1 MISKTTIDKVYETSR
16 VEEVIGDFISL
27 KKSGT
32 NFKALSPFSQERTP
46 SFMVS
51 PVKQIWKDFSSGKG
65 GNVVAFLMEH
75 EHFTYPE
82 AIKYLAKKY
91 NIEIEETIQTD
102 ESIKLEN
109 QRESMFLVVDFAS
122 NFFQETLWKSTEG
135 KNIAKTYFSERD
147 INDESI
153 KNFNLGY
160 SSDKA
165 DSFALHAIKNGYN
178 KDFLDK
184 TGLVIY
190 NKNKGIDR
198 FRGRVIFPIKS
209 ISGRIQ
215 GFGARLMSE
224 KSKKPKYL
232 NSIES
237 EIYQKSKILY
247 GIYESK
253 QAIAKNDL
261 CYLVEGY
268 TDVIQFHQANIKNVV
283 SSSGTA
289 LSIEQIRM
297 IGRLTSNIVVLFDGD
312 EAGLRAS
319 LRGIDLILEQEMNV
333 RICVFPKGDDPDS
346 YARAHTQDEIINF
359 LQTQTKDFI
368 QFKASLL
375 SENNASDP
383 IKKAETT
390 KEIIQSISKIPDLVK
405 QEIYIQSCS
414 QIMNVSEETLFSSLE
429 QLKQKQDKTRKK
441 RPVESFSLEKRVSYP
456 SEKID
461 KAYQLEKQI
470 ISILIHYGNYDAN
483 FDEII
488 ISSSDKG
495 ELIEDIKKIT
505 LKVYEKIFLDLQQ
518 DEVELTNTTF
528 KKIFNKLLESY
539 QIKKT
544 NDYGIEE
551 LMKENDI
558 NLNKVITDILI
569 DDERYNLH
577 NWEKK
582 NIFVKNKVTQ
592 ISRYVDETIL
602 NLRRYLIDQ
611 KIQELQLKVKESD
624 DNEFLLEEILSYNQ
638 LKKVLSERLNR
649 VL

>member
-1 MISKTTIDKVYETSR
+1 
-16 VEEVIGDFISL
+16 
-27 KKSGT
+27 
-32 NFKALSPFSQERTP
+32 
-46 SFMVS
+46 
-51 PVKQIWKDFSSGKG
+51 
-65 GNVVAFLMEH
+65 
-75 EHFTYPE
+75 
-82 AIKYLAKKY
+82 
-91 NIEIEETIQTD
+91 
-102 ESIKLEN
+102 
-109 QRESMFLVVDFAS
+109 
-122 NFFQETLWKSTEG
+122 
-135 KNIAKTYFSERD
+135 
-147 INDESI
+147 
-153 KNFNLGY
+153 
-160 SSDKA
+160 
-165 DSFALHAIKNGYN
+165 
-178 KDFLDK
+178 
-184 TGLVIY
+184 
-190 NKNKGIDR
+190 
-198 FRGRVIFPIKS
+198 
-209 ISGRIQ
+209 
-215 GFGARLMSE
+215 
-224 KSKKPKYL
+224 
-232 NSIES
+232 
-237 EIYQKSKILY
+237 
-247 GIYESK
+247 
-253 QAIAKNDL
+253 
-261 CYLVEGY
+261 
-268 TDVIQFHQANIKNVV
+268 
-283 SSSGTA
+283 
-289 LSIEQIRM
+289 
-297 IGRLTSNIVVLFDGD
+297 
-312 EAGLRAS
+312 
-319 LRGIDLILEQEMNV
+319 
-333 RICVFPKGDDPDS
+333 
-346 YARAHTQDEIINF
+346 
-359 LQTQTKDFI
+359 
-368 QFKASLL
+368 
-375 SENNASDP
+375 
-383 IKKAETT
+383 
-390 KEIIQSISKIPDLVK
+390 
-405 QEIYIQSCS
+405 
-414 QIMNVSEETLFSSLE
+414 MNVSEETLFSSLE
-429 QLKQKQDKTRKK
+429 QLKQKQDKTRTK

-518 DEVELTNTTF
+518 DEVELTNTIF

-611 KIQELQLKVKESD
+611 KIQELQLKVKETD

>member
-1 MISKTTIDKVYETSR
+1 MISKNTIDKVYETSR

-32 NFKALSPFSQERTP
+32 NFKALSPFTQEKTP

-65 GNVVAFLMEH
+65 GNAVAFLMEH

-91 NIEIEETIQTD
+91 NIEIEETVQTD
-102 ESIKLEN
+102 ESKKLES
-109 QRESMFLVVDFAS
+109 QRESMFLIIKFAT
-122 NFFQETLWKSTEG
+122 NFFHETLLNTSEG
-135 KNIAKTYFSERD
+135 KNIAKTYFFERG

-160 SSDKA
+160 SPEKH
-165 DSFALHAIKNGYN
+165 DSFAMHAKKNKYSQ
-178 KDFLDK
+178 DFLDK

-190 NKNKGIDR
+190 NANKGIDR

-215 GFGARLMSE
+215 GFGARLISE

-268 TDVIQFHQANIKNVV
+268 TDVIQLHQSNIKNVV

-289 LSIEQIRM
+289 LSVDQIRM
-297 IGRLTSNIVVLFDGD
+297 IGRLTSNIVVLSDGD
-312 EAGLRAS
+312 DAGLRAS

-333 RICVFPKGDDPDS
+333 KICIFPNGEDPDS
-346 YARAHTQDEIINF
+346 YARTHSEDQINDF
-359 LQTQTKDFI
+359 LQKHTKDFI

-375 SENNASDP
+375 AENNFSDP

-390 KEIIQSISKIPDLVK
+390 KEIIQSISKIPDIVK

-414 QIMNVSEETLFSSLE
+414 EIMNISEETLFSSLE
-429 QLKQKQDKTRKK
+429 QLKQKNNKTSFK
-441 RPVESFSLEKRVSYP
+441 RSPKSFSLNKRVSYP

-461 KAYQLEKQI
+461 KAYELERQI

-483 FDEII
+483 FDEVII
-488 ISSSDKG
+488 RSSEKG
-495 ELIEDIKKIT
+495 ELIEDIKKIS

-518 DEVELTNTTF
+518 DEVELTNDTF
-528 KKIFNKLLESY
+528 REIFNKLLESY
-539 QIKKT
+539 QIKKS
-544 NDYGIEE
+544 NDHRIEE
-551 LMKENDI
+551 LMRDNDI
-558 NLNKVITDILI
+558 NLNQVITDILI
-569 DDERYNLH
+569 DDERYYLH

-582 NIFVKNKVTQ
+582 NIFVKNKVNQ

-602 NLRRYLIDQ
+602 NLRRFLIDQ
-611 KIQELQLKVKESD
+611 KIQELQLKVKEND
-624 DNEFLLEEILSYNQ
+624 ENKHLLEEILSYSK

>member
-1 MISKTTIDKVYETSR
+1 MISKNTIDNVYERSR

-32 NFKALSPFSQERTP
+32 NYKGLSPFTQERTP

-102 ESIKLEN
+102 ESKRLES
-109 QRESMFLVVDFAS
+109 QRESMFLVVNFAS
-122 NFFQETLWKSTEG
+122 NFFHETLLNTSEG
-135 KNIAKTYFSERD
+135 KNIAKTYFSERGISD
-147 INDESI
+147 KSI
-153 KNFNLGY
+153 KDFSLGF
-160 SSDKA
+160 SPEKD
-165 DSFALHAIKNGYN
+165 DSFALHALKNEYN

-198 FRGRVIFPIKS
+198 FRGRIIFPIKS

-215 GFGARLMSE
+215 GFGARLISE

-268 TDVIQFHQANIKNVV
+268 TDVIQLHQSNIKNVV

-289 LSIEQIRM
+289 LSIDQIRM

-312 EAGLRAS
+312 DAGLRAS

-333 RICVFPKGDDPDS
+333 KICVFPKGEDPDS
-346 YARAHTQDEIINF
+346 YARNHTEDQIVDF
-359 LQTQTKDFI
+359 LQKQTKDFI

-375 SENNASDP
+375 ADNNVSDP

-390 KEIIQSISKIPDLVK
+390 KEIIHSISKIPDLVK

-414 QIMNVSEETLFSSLE
+414 EIMNISEETLFASLE
-429 QLKQKQDKTRKK
+429 QLKQKKDKPAFR
-441 RPVESFSLEKRVSYP
+441 RSAQSFSLDKRVAYP

-461 KAYQLEKQI
+461 KAYELEKQI

-488 ISSSDKG
+488 LRSSEKG
-495 ELIEDIKKIT
+495 ELIEDIKKIS

-518 DEVELTNTTF
+518 DEVELTNDSF
-528 KKIFNKLLESY
+528 RKIFNKLLESY
-539 QIKKT
+539 QVKKS

-551 LMKENDI
+551 LMKDNDI

-569 DDERYNLH
+569 DDERYYLH

-582 NIFVKNKVTQ
+582 NIFVKNKVNQ

-611 KIQELQLKVKESD
+611 KIEELQLKVRESE
-624 DNEFLLEEILSYNQ
+624 DNKDLLEEILSYSQ